1 MARRVFAYPNDR
13 RGILSHTLHCGSV
26 HAHMVQAAAAFPM
39 KVGLFSE
46 RPSLPPEQVI
56 DDGAVLCL
64 IRTSRPALFFKGGRA
79 DFRTTLCPALDI
91 VKTIVSYALALLA
104 YALALF
110 SHFQ

>member
-1 MARRVFAYPNDR
+1 
-13 RGILSHTLHCGSV
+13 
-26 HAHMVQAAAAFPM
+26 MVQAAAAFPM

-46 RPSLPPEQVI
+46 RPSLPPEQVV
-56 DDGAVLCL
+56 DGGAVLCL

-79 DFRTTLCPALDI
+79 DFRTTLCPALGI

-110 SHFQ
+110 GHYSMSEIGADFTT